1 MTVEIEKTIF
11 SKKGRLYLLYE
22 SLVSSQIMVLLAG
35 IILVFTLLD
44 LIADSALITWFA
56 VLLISVVYRL
66 LLKNKFDS
74 QVELIA
80 EDICKWE
87 NRYLFG
93 VFLSAVVWGSAGIL
107 LFAKNSL
114 NHQVLLELTIVV
126 ICIVALRILSP
137 MKRALWVFLPTVIIP
152 LAINIGLTKSQIAL
166 PMVGLATLYLLVSLV
181 SGLRSNRSFNENQR
195 LRFEAIQREQKL
207 LESEEKYRLLYEKSE
222 DAMLIIAGDDIVMVN
237 QATVELFGYEN
248 EQEILT
254 ASPFLFTTER
264 QSDGEFSIEHVKRIK
279 AIVYK
284 RGYCRFEWLYKKRS
298 GAVHP
303 SDVTLTSIPYEG
315 KKAVFCILRDI
326 TASKKV
332 ENQLI
337 VAQQKADSA
346 NQAKSMF
353 LANMSHEIRTPM
365 NGIIGTTDLL
375 LQNPLNEEQVFRAET
390 IKKSATYLLSIIN
403 NILDISKIEAGKLD
417 LEMREFGIVDLVQ
430 EFSSS
435 VYSAVKAKNID
446 FNNDI
451 KNTKNHWYKG
461 DPGRIIQ
468 ILNNLVG
475 NAIKFTDKG
484 SITLDLEIAEES
496 EMEAL
501 LKFSVKD
508 TGIGLDEKQQQN
520 LFNRFTQGDETITR
534 KYGGTGLGLNISQ
547 QLAILMGGAIG
558 VSSELNKGSHFWF
571 TVKVQKSSTKA
582 SGYNKLPTKQQHI
595 KQYKA
600 QVLVVDD
607 NVTNQFVAKGVLES
621 FGLAVDLAD
630 NGRHALEALEF
641 KAYDLVFMDCQ
652 MPIMDGY
659 AATKAIRSQ
668 KLKLEN
674 HDIPIIAMTA
684 SAMKGDRENC
694 IAAGMSDY
702 ITKPIEI
709 KIVEQALENWLSKEN
724 KIADR
729 AVNLPKIEAI
739 ENTLLNATLVFD
751 YPALYERLGGDETLL
766 KTIATKFIQSIGRH
780 IDKIEVA
787 LIEQN
792 INSVAKTAHTLVG
805 SAATAGCMQLSTL
818 ACDIEMA
825 GQKHDMQTV
834 KNLVPLLKPCYDKTK
849 EVVEAQLSE
858 L

>member
-1 MTVEIEKTIF
+1 
-11 SKKGRLYLLYE
+11 
-22 SLVSSQIMVLLAG
+22 
-35 IILVFTLLD
+35 
-44 LIADSALITWFA
+44 
-56 VLLISVVYRL
+56 
-66 LLKNKFDS
+66 
-74 QVELIA
+74 
-80 EDICKWE
+80 
-87 NRYLFG
+87 
-93 VFLSAVVWGSAGIL
+93 
-107 LFAKNSL
+107 
-114 NHQVLLELTIVV
+114 
-126 ICIVALRILSP
+126 
-137 MKRALWVFLPTVIIP
+137 
-152 LAINIGLTKSQIAL
+152 
-166 PMVGLATLYLLVSLV
+166 
-181 SGLRSNRSFNENQR
+181 
-195 LRFEAIQREQKL
+195 
-207 LESEEKYRLLYEKSE
+207 
-222 DAMLIIAGDDIVMVN
+222 MLIIAGDDIVMVN

-303 SDVTLTSIPYEG
+303 ADVTLTSIPYEG

-558 VSSELNKGSHFWF
+558 VSSELNKGSLFWF

-582 SGYNKLPTKQQHI
+582 SGYNKLPPKQQHI

-766 KTIATKFIQSIGRH
+766 KTIAIKFIQSIGRH